1 MKFDFV
7 LGEVEDLLKV
17 TNFRLESIEILLEHL
32 LIPPDLKKY
41 MIEKKER
48 MLKANINEDSHHYQ
62 RT

>member
-17 TNFRLESIEILLEHL
+17 TNFRLENIEILLEFI

-48 MLKANINEDSHHYQ
+48 IKKYGLTDDYLNHSQK
-62 RT
+62 